1 MGSHLPADPCEMPSH
16 VQAGQ
21 VAPHEIPMAPDL
33 WIRNRRRTRAW
44 SAVAVVWSVVVASR
58 LLVAGGGS
66 RASEVTLVF
75 AAIYLPL
82 AVLGVVLA
90 IRIVRAGVR
99 IGADGV
105 VVRGPFRT
113 QTVALDTALRFSPGL
128 QGRGGN
134 GTPCP
139 MLGRRGQRAVGVWAL
154 GRRNIWFRYDRV
166 CQEIQPA
173 CDELNALVESVR

>member
-1 MGSHLPADPCEMPSH
+1 MGSHLPADACEMPSH
-16 VQAGQ
+16 VQAGR
-21 VAPHEIPMAPDL
+21 VAPDEIAMAPDL

-44 SAVAVVWSVVVASR
+44 SAVAVAWSAVVASR
-58 LLVAGGGS
+58 LLVAGGGTRS
-66 RASEVTLVF
+66 SEVMLVF

-82 AVLGVVLA
+82 AVLGLVVA
-90 IRIVRAGVR
+90 IRVLRAGVR
-99 IGADGV
+99 IRPDGV
-105 VVRGPFRT
+105 LVRGPFRT
-113 QTVALDTALRFSPGL
+113 HNVALDAALRFSPGL

-139 MLGRRGQRAVGVWAL
+139 MLERRGQPPVGVWAL

-173 CDELNALVESVR
+173 CAELNALVESVR